1 MNMTPIDPAALRT
14 LLNEGTVQF
23 AFKKLNGDLRTA
35 VGTTS
40 IESIPLADH
49 PQGVREPS
57 ATVITYYDLGK
68 NAWRSVSE
76 STEIFLAENI

>member
-1 MNMTPIDPAALRT
+1 MTPIEPQELRN

-40 IESIPLADH
+40 LDTIPVDSH
-49 PQGVREPS
+49 PNGNGTSSPS
-57 ATVITYYDLGK
+57 VVTFFDISK
-68 NAWRSVSE
+68 NEWRSVST
-76 STEIFLAENI
+76 SQEIFLA